1 MERNTYNTMMFQIG
15 IPTLNRADLLIS
27 SLSFYAKQD
36 FPDTQI
42 HVVDN
47 GNQMFPEYP
56 DNVEIIRNE
65 KNVGVGASW
74 NMLCE
79 KIFQKSDYALILNDD
94 IYLGKST
101 QYINNI
107 INKYPTHFLTATP
120 DWCAF
125 IIPKRIWQ
133 SVGKFDECFF
143 PAYYED
149 NSYAYRMKLAGKIH
163 IKTPL
168 LNPFVYKS
176 SQTLEKDLTI
186 LDARIKNKEL
196 YIKMWGGE
204 PMKEKYTTPYG
215 NRD

>member
-1 MERNTYNTMMFQIG
+1 MTFQIG
-15 IPTLNRADLLIS
+15 IPTLNRADLLTAP
-27 SLSFYAKQD
+27 LHFYSTQD
-36 FPDTQI
+36 FPDTKI
-42 HVVDN
+42 YVVDN
-47 GNQMFPEYP
+47 GNQELPSHP
-56 DNVEIIRNE
+56 NLEIIKNE

-74 NMLCE
+74 NMLCD
-79 KIFQKSDYALILNDD
+79 KIFEKSDYALILNDD

-107 INKYPTHFLTATP
+107 INKYPNHFLTPTP

-125 IIPKRIWQ
+125 ILPRKIWET
-133 SVGKFDECFF
+133 VGRFDECFF

-149 NSYAYRMKLAGKIH
+149 NSYAYRMKLMRKIH

-176 SQTLEKDLTI
+176 SQTLEKDLSI
-186 LDARIKNKEL
+186 MDARLTNKEL

-204 PMKEKYTTPYG
+204 PMKEKFTIPYG
-215 NRD
+215 DGK